1 MKPRIVA
8 LATLLLLLAGC
19 GSDGGSPEPAASPLS
34 PAAQLGENI
43 FKDES
48 LSASGRMSCQTC
60 HALATGHAG
69 ASSLPAELG
78 GADLTLQSTRTA
90 PSIRYLHFNGA
101 FHFDDEDTPTGGFFW
116 DGRAESLQAQAGEP
130 FLNPREMALPTRAAV
145 VERLRAAPYAGEF
158 ERVFGAGI
166 LADVERA
173 YERMTFALAQYQRED
188 AEFAAFSS
196 KYDAFLAGRAQLTA
210 QEARGLEL
218 FNAADK
224 GNCAACHPSERGA
237 DGTPP
242 LFTDFTYDA
251 LGVPRNPELRVN
263 DDPAY
268 FDLGLCARA
277 DLADRT
283 DLCGAF
289 KVPSLRN
296 VALRKRYFHNGRFA
310 DLREVVDFYV
320 TRDTAPE
327 RWYPVVDG
335 VVRKFDDLPPAYHG
349 NVNTSEAPYDRK
361 AGDAPAL
368 TPDEIDAVVAFLRT
382 LSDDWQP

>member
-188 AEFAAFSS
+188 AEFAAFD
-196 KYDAFLAGRAQLTA
+196 DAVGLT
-210 QEARGLEL
+210 GLIVTKL
-218 FNAADK
+218 
-224 GNCAACHPSERGA
+224 
-237 DGTPP
+237 DGTAKGGVLAAIAAERARQGKP
-242 LFTDFTYDA
+242 LPFLFI
-251 LGVPRNPELRVN
+251 GVGE
-263 DDPAY
+263 
-268 FDLGLCARA
+268 GLA
-277 DLADRT
+277 DLQPFVAREFA
-283 DLCGAF
+283 GAL
-289 KVPSLRN
+289 V
-296 VALRKRYFHNGRFA
+296 G
-310 DLREVVDFYV
+310 
-320 TRDTAPE
+320 
-327 RWYPVVDG
+327 
-335 VVRKFDDLPPAYHG
+335 
-349 NVNTSEAPYDRK
+349 SE
-361 AGDAPAL
+361 
-368 TPDEIDAVVAFLRT
+368 
-382 LSDDWQP
+382 